1 MRQPVYPGLDM
12 VWHRCVLGLG
22 ALALLSMLSC
32 NVPNASAPPPPDP
45 TAISLQPGDLPADFQ
60 RCLASGDIG
69 RYLQFLQRSSTAA
82 RDEMASGWRELQL
95 NGASGGAVTVLAQQ
109 QAACSARLGTGAG
122 PSVTTVVVRF
132 RDEGAAVAAYE
143 RGMWGFATP
152 SADADVAGMARGAA
166 TGIGR
171 NAWVLER
178 SVSGRSL
185 LVGLW
190 QRHLIAVLFVAVDSD
205 PLHTK
210 QAIATVDRRIP

>member
-1 MRQPVYPGLDM
+1 
-12 VWHRCVLGLG
+12 
-22 ALALLSMLSC
+22 
-32 NVPNASAPPPPDP
+32 
-45 TAISLQPGDLPADFQ
+45 
-60 RCLASGDIG
+60 
-69 RYLQFLQRSSTAA
+69 
-82 RDEMASGWRELQL
+82 MASGWRELQL

-109 QAACSARLGTGAG
+109 QVACGARLGTGAG

-152 SADADVAGMARGAA
+152 NADADVAGMARGAA